1 MGLSINCLLLYREV
15 SRRYPRRKGGTKIR
29 RARGSGWLPQTTVF
43 LTPRGG
49 SARELEV
56 AMRACSGPAQGQA
69 RKESQQEGESGQE
82 IPPLAV
88 NYIETLTTMDDN
100 WRESQLSSGM
110 WPLRSYPDSK
120 TWPHS
125 QVDTG
130 STKRTLWVLK
140 KIKKTRNWKKKKKRW
155 EEFQRREW
163 VGFGQNTFAN
173 EIFNL

>member
-1 MGLSINCLLLYREV
+1 M
-15 SRRYPRRKGGTKIR
+15 
-29 RARGSGWLPQTTVF
+29 
-43 LTPRGG
+43 
-49 SARELEV
+49 

-69 RKESQQEGESGQE
+69 RKESQQGSESGQE

-130 STKRTLWVLK
+130 SAKRTLWVLK
-140 KIKKTRNWKKKKKRW
+140 KIKKTQNWKKKDERNFKGGNGVDLAKTHLQMKFSIYKEASRMVI
-155 EEFQRREW
+155 ERC
-163 VGFGQNTFAN
+163 T
-173 EIFNL
+173 NLWLKIRTKGKFITI